1 MSTNQNSF
9 VVPEGYRLVPTKPEH
24 ERLESMCLRFDHS
37 HNFRMP
43 SRRNLNLVLQ
53 EGETP
58 QILMETDEEFERR
71 RDYNRTIAR
80 QLYEE
85 GVGEGFYQ
93 SPPIPEQEAPLTITG
108 PEAPVSVTWTPEDEA
123 RLDAAIDKR
132 NRAAIAKNPPTLR
145 QAALSLYTPPFR
157 FEHGY
162 IFDSLGHMVADDDGV
177 PEHVAQRIRGWGRI
191 GYFPKAAALQDELG
205 AAVVEALNEFWA
217 KPVTG

>member
-1 MSTNQNSF
+1 ML
-9 VVPEGYRLVPTKPEH
+9 EGTLSP
-24 ERLESMCLRFDHS
+24 
-37 HNFRMP
+37 
-43 SRRNLNLVLQ
+43 
-53 EGETP
+53 GEQP
-58 QILMETDEEFERR
+58 KILLETDEEFERR
-71 RDYNRTIAR
+71 REYNRTIAR

-93 SPPIPEQEAPLTITG
+93 SPPLPALATSTPIPE

-123 RLDAAIDKR
+123 RLDATIDKR
-132 NRAAIAKNPPTLR
+132 NRATISKNPPTLR
-145 QAALSLYTPPFR
+145 QAALSLYTPPFK

-191 GYFPKAAALQDELG
+191 GYFPKAAMLQDELG

-217 KPVTG
+217 KPAAF